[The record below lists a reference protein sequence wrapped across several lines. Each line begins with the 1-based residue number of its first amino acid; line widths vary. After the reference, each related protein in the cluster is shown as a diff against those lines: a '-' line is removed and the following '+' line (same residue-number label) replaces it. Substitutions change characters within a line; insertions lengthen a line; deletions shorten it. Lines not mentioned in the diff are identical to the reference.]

1 MENVYHVTQIA
12 DDKGPVGSAL
22 SADYSIKTKA
32 LVTVLQNEARLAG
45 SAVICGCANLTSP
58 NSGEVTPTCELY
70 CCAQLSFVSVHA
82 AQPSSYSKGWSAG
95 WRMSESVCLQMSLS
109 EKSDEELGNLLS
121 QYGIKHGPIVGST
134 RHLYESKLGKA
145 MEQASVKTS
154 SDKTYYREEE
164 EEVTYIT
171 YHSAATRKRSANTKP
186 ERADRCCLPRCQSV
200 LTCRVKRSTEQHGV
214 ERPDADT
221 EAAVQVTYS
230 STNHTSVRSGE
241 PTGDKSTGS
250 LWKMILVLLPLA
262 VLSAVCYYAYAYI
275 V

>member
-171 YHSAATRKRSANTKP
+171 YHSAATRKRSANT
-186 ERADRCCLPRCQSV
+186 
-200 LTCRVKRSTEQHGV
+200 
-214 ERPDADT
+214 
-221 EAAVQVTYS
+221 AAVQVTYS

>member
-82 AQPSSYSKGWSAG
+82 AQPSSYSK
-95 WRMSESVCLQMSLS
+95 
-109 EKSDEELGNLLS
+109 
-121 QYGIKHGPIVGST
+121 GST